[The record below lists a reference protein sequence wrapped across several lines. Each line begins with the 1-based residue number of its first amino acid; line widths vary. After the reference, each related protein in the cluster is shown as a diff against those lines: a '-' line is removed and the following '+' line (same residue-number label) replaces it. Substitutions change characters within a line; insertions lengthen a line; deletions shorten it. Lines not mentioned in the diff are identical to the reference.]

1 MVRRDIM
8 WEMMHRHFW
17 SVPILA
23 YHRVGEPKGDHVP
36 TISPDRF
43 ERHLQFLARHR
54 YQVWD
59 LVALA
64 EQVQQGTLL
73 PHKSAAIT
81 FDDGYEETCT
91 VAVPVLRRFGFRAT
105 VFVTPTEVGLPG
117 FMTWDQLREV
127 SRDGITIG
135 SHTLHHTY
143 LPAVSLQHAE
153 HELAESK
160 RMLEVQLGKP
170 VELLSYPIGG
180 FTREIQAIARES
192 GYRAACTTNRGLG
205 RSIPD
210 LYSLR
215 RIKMTDRDRHPLML
229 AVKLSGY
236 YDLFRRIESPS

>member
-1 MVRRDIM
+1 MSVQFGTGFTR
-8 WEMMHRHFW
+8 FW
-17 SVPILA
+17 TVPILA
-23 YHRVGEPKGDHVP
+23 YHRVGESQGDHVP
-36 TISPDRF
+36 TISPDNF
-43 ERHLQFLARHR
+43 ERQLQFIAHRR

-64 EQVQQGTLL
+64 EQVQRGTPL

-91 VAVPVLRRFGFRAT
+91 VAAPVLRRFGFRAT
-105 VFVTPTEVGLPG
+105 VFVTPTEVGSPG
-117 FMTWDQLREV
+117 FMTWNQLREV
-127 SRDGITIG
+127 SRNGMTIG

-143 LPAVSLQHAE
+143 LPTVSLHVVE

-160 RMLEVQLGKP
+160 RLLETQLGKP
-170 VELLSYPIGG
+170 VEFLSYPIGG
-180 FTREIQAIARES
+180 FTKEIQAVAQRC
-192 GYRAACTTNRGLG
+192 GYRAACTTNRGLS
-205 RSIPD
+205 RFSDD

-215 RIKMTDRDRHPLML
+215 RIKMTDSDRHPLML